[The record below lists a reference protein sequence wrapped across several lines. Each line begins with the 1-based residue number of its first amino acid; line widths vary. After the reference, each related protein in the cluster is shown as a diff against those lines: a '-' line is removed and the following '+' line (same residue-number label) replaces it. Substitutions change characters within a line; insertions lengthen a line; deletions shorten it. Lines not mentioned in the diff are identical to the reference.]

1 MSQPAIRPKGYIL
14 VFAALLAIVL
24 ATTLVGKLDLGA
36 FNMPFAILFATAK
49 AALIVSFF
57 MQAKFEPAII
67 RVIIAGGVIWV
78 LIFLSNTV
86 GDYMTRGWL
95 GFPAK

>member
-1 MSQPAIRPKGYIL
+1 MSQPAITPKQYL
-14 VFAALLAIVL
+14 VTFAGLIAIVL
-24 ATTLVGKLDLGA
+24 ATTFIGKLDLGP
-36 FNMPFAILFATAK
+36 FSMPVAILFATAK
-49 AALIVSFF
+49 AVLIVTFF

-78 LIFLSNTV
+78 LIFLSNTI

-95 GFPAK
+95 GFPGK

>member
-1 MSQPAIRPKGYIL
+1 MSQPAIRPKTYL
-14 VFAALLAIVL
+14 FVFVALLAIVL
-24 ATTLVGKLDLGA
+24 ATTLVGMLDLGS
-36 FNMPFAILFATAK
+36 FNMPLALLFATAK
-49 AALIVSFF
+49 AALIVAFF
-57 MQAKFEPAII
+57 MQAKFEPAVI

-95 GFPAK
+95 GFSGK